1 MEIVFTFRAT
11 HNAILGEKT
20 LMEGGVDVK
29 VMPLPMTLGAGC
41 GICLR
46 VAEEEFPRA
55 RELLAAA
62 GIAPQGVYEKR
73 LSAGRAAYIAVTA
86 ADDR

>member
-1 MEIVFTFRAT
+1 MEIVLTFRTT
-11 HNAILGEKT
+11 HSAILGEKT
-20 LMEGGVDVK
+20 LQEGGLDVK

-46 VAEEEFPRA
+46 IAEEELPRA

-62 GIAPQGVYEKR
+62 EIAPQGWYEKR
-73 LSAGRAAYIAVTA
+73 LLAGQTTYTAISTA
-86 ADDR
+86 AGQ